1 MARFALAILFV
12 IYRAGVRRPI
22 KTYACEDLVFTPLQT
37 LSASPERGHITHR
50 LTPAGPRIYT
60 PADFVCVP

>member
-37 LSASPERGHITHR
+37 LSASPERGHYPQAYACGSQR
-50 LTPAGPRIYT
+50 RYGNLEREAL
-60 PADFVCVP
+60 